1 MKLLSV
7 LALLFALFFRPL
19 AAATE
24 TANANAAAKAEQL
37 SDRQKIE
44 TILHSFMECIESRD
58 SEKMYSF
65 FLEEPVTWIAVNKEA
80 TQKERLKINPTAL
93 NYQRSDYKTWF
104 QSVMKN
110 GLKQEH
116 FKNIDI
122 IEDGYVASVSFDYSF
137 WVDKKKGNWGKELWH
152 LIKVGDDWKIVSVIF
167 SKELEKINPEPKD
180 AIGGHFYESQKI
192 RAIADDLLKVANLPG
207 LSVAIRHKDEIV
219 FAQGFGFA
227 DLENRLPVTPQTQ
240 FRAASVSKAI
250 TATAL
255 GKMMQDKVIDIDAPI
270 AHYLPQFPQKEYPIT
285 ARLLSG
291 HIAGIPHYLMSD
303 RTENRYYPSVQDA
316 LNVFSH
322 HEQIAPSGTKYHY
335 SSHGT
340 VLLSAMMEKA
350 SGLPYLSYVQNA
362 VLNPFEMKHTE
373 PEMLPYKAMPLMSR
387 IYQRSGNSNILV
399 KKPREYNAFWA
410 SAGWVTTPTDIVN
423 MTRAFSNDY
432 LTKETKQT
440 MFSSQTLHS
449 GEKTQV
455 GTGWRLS
462 YDIAGRPVYEHAG
475 GTQGARS
482 VITYFPNEDLA
493 ISVMTNLEWVSS
505 IEETAHMLVQA
516 YLSKESKTNNADANY
531 DIKGQMQFDG
541 QDTSFTGELRINGE
555 RGKIQAAQYE
565 WPIHHLHT
573 NVYALV
579 THQGVY
585 YLQIDI
591 NQQQA
596 VNAKAI
602 RYSTQLK
609 ESAVNAKPFISFVSE
624 RKNQH
629 HQVVSNRR
637 NTNIAQ

>member
-7 LALLFALFFRPL
+7 LILLLGLISSPFAG
-19 AAATE
+19 AAGNTNAVSATE
-24 TANANAAAKAEQL
+24 QI

-44 TILHSFMECIESRD
+44 IILHSFMECIESRD

-122 IEDGYVASVSFDYSF
+122 VEDGYVASVSFDYSF
-137 WVDKKKGNWGKELWH
+137 WVNQKKGNWGKELWH
-152 LIKVGDDWKIVSVIF
+152 LIKVGENWKIVSVIF
-167 SKELEKINPEPKD
+167 SKELEAIKPEPQD
-180 AIGGHFYESQKI
+180 TIGGHFNESEKI
-192 RAIADDLLKVANLPG
+192 RAVTDDLLRVANLPG
-207 LSVAIRHKDEIV
+207 LSVAIRRKDEIV

-227 DLENRLPVTPQTQ
+227 DVEKRLPVTPQTQ

-255 GKMMQDKVIDIDAPI
+255 AKMMQDKVIDIDAPI
-270 AHYLPQFPQKEYPIT
+270 ARYLPQFPQKKYPIT

-291 HIAGIPHYLMSD
+291 HIAGMPHYLVGD

-316 LNVFSH
+316 LSVFAH

-340 VLLSAMMEKA
+340 VLLSAMMERA
-350 SGLPYLSYVQNA
+350 SGLPYLSYVQQA
-362 VLNPFEMKHTE
+362 VLNPFGMQYTE

-387 IYQRSGNSNILV
+387 IYERSGNSNILV

-410 SAGWVTTPTDIVN
+410 SAGWATTPTDMVN
-423 MTRAFSNDY
+423 MTRAFSNGY
-432 LTKETKQT
+432 LKKETMQT
-440 MFSSQTLHS
+440 MFTSQTLQS
-449 GEKTQV
+449 GETTQV

-475 GTQGARS
+475 VTQGARS
-482 VITYFPNEDLA
+482 VITYYPNEDLA

-505 IEETAHMLVQA
+505 IEETAHMLAQA
-516 YLSKESKTNNADANY
+516 FLSKESKEIKTNNADANY
-531 DIKGQMQFDG
+531 DIKGQMQFGG
-541 QDTSFTGELRINGE
+541 QDTSFTGKLHINGE

-565 WPIHHLHT
+565 WPIHHLHS

-579 THQGVY
+579 THQGIY

-591 NQQQA
+591 NQQQE

-602 RYSTQLK
+602 RYSSQLK
-609 ESAVNAKPFISFVSE
+609 ESAINSNPFISFVSE
-624 RKNQH
+624 R
-629 HQVVSNRR
+629 R
-637 NTNIAQ
+637 N